1 MIKVIIANDNDILY
15 DSLLNVALE
24 KGLDIEV
31 TNVSSDKLNSLIYQI
46 KTEEKVIILDSITSI
61 TFCINVLKNAINRIG
76 KENIIILVVDSNNLN
91 DVIYSKKHH
100 HLLRKK
106 HSDFSLLDI
115 VTVVSDSVKNTM
127 ELEKFIDNILW
138 KLGFTSYFKG
148 TIYLKDAILLA
159 YNDHNFLKD
168 SNLLIKKVAEKNGVL
183 NDKVVRSN
191 IDRALN
197 HMLDYTD
204 KEIIY
209 SIFQSDYDGR
219 KISLKYFVDLCVHY
233 LEKQRYCYLN
243 Y

>member
-1 MIKVIIANDNDILY
+1 
-15 DSLLNVALE
+15 
-24 KGLDIEV
+24 
-31 TNVSSDKLNSLIYQI
+31 
-46 KTEEKVIILDSITSI
+46 
-61 TFCINVLKNAINRIG
+61 
-76 KENIIILVVDSNNLN
+76 
-91 DVIYSKKHH
+91 
-100 HLLRKK
+100 
-106 HSDFSLLDI
+106 
-115 VTVVSDSVKNTM
+115 M
-127 ELEKFIDNILW
+127 ELEKTIDNILW

-159 YNDHNFLKD
+159 YNDHNLLKD

-191 IDRALN
+191 IDRSLN

-209 SIFQSDYDGR
+209 NIFQSDYDGR

-233 LEKQRYCYLN
+233 LEKQKYCCLN